1 MFDCSDRQP
10 SKKLCP
16 IPAKPWK
23 SSNNSI
29 DFITEKTSRKRSS
42 SVKEGKLK

>member
-16 IPAKPWK
+16 TPAKPWK
-23 SSNNSI
+23 RPNNSI
-29 DFITEKTSRKRSS
+29 DLITEKTSRKRAS
-42 SVKEGKLK
+42 SVKEGKWK